1 LIDHRGACDFPAAE
15 RAPPSSN
22 KFGALDPKAVPR
34 LCTMGS
40 CTSHPRQ
47 THAVTSTHASAAVLR
62 ARVFKYRFSAW
73 SECSNDCGLGVQS
86 REVECIDDGAAADEP
101 KPPQKKCSQPPP
113 PAMRECNATLCR
125 PCEVWQES
133 PRMLNTSEG
142 WLSDGDGQYGNNLN
156 CVWLIKPPMP
166 GTLVLR
172 FHTLSLEMDHDF
184 LRVYDGL
191 EPLSGKLLAFI
202 SGDPIAEPVLNP
214 IMGAGPYRAKSG
226 SMYLRL
232 SSDNWRT
239 AEGFVA
245 SWTVEPYTADESP
258 AAESRNSHGNLISE
272 GQPQLPEAPALA
284 SALPGTAKPS
294 TPQAQPPATPGMAA
308 APSQQAAAAGAAA
321 AEEGLVGLNQAGALP
336 AGGAGLDAR
345 GMLLKV
351 GLARYLGPSSACVL
365 CTSDRPRLISACF
378 GADR

>member
-1 LIDHRGACDFPAAE
+1 
-15 RAPPSSN
+15 
-22 KFGALDPKAVPR
+22 
-34 LCTMGS
+34 MGS

-62 ARVFKYRFSAW
+62 ARVFKYRLSAW

-156 CVWLIKPPMP
+156 CVWLIKPPTP

-245 SWTVEPYTADESP
+245 SWTVEPYAADEWP
-258 AAESRNSHGNLISE
+258 AAESHNSHDNLISE
-272 GQPQLPEAPALA
+272 GQPRLPKAPALA

-308 APSQQAAAAGAAA
+308 APSQQAAAVGVAA

-351 GLARYLGPSSACVL
+351 GLARYLGPPSACVL
-365 CTSDRPRLISACF
+365 CISGHGRF
-378 GADR
+378 LLWYR